1 MNRTKYFDG
10 SFGKVQK
17 RYGNVNLLSGKW
29 KAKTDNPKFN
39 LKATGKLGDLNR
51 VTASFKGKNSRASV
65 SRDLRGNTSAQFSKQ
80 LRGNSSISGSVNRP
94 KGGGAHYGITYSKRL
109 R

>member
-17 RYGNVNLLSGKW
+17 RYGNVNLLSGNW
-29 KAKTDNPKFN
+29 RAKTDNPKFN

-51 VTASFKGKNSRASV
+51 VTASYKGKRTNASV
-65 SRDLRGNTSAQFSKQ
+65 SRDLQGNTSANWRRQ
-80 LRGNSSISGSVNRP
+80 LKGNSSISGSINRP
-94 KGGGAHYGITYSKRL
+94 KGGGTHYGITYKNKF
-109 R
+109 

>member
-10 SFGKVQK
+10 SFGKIQK

-29 KAKTDNPKFN
+29 KAKTDNPKYN
-39 LKATGKLGDLNR
+39 LAASGKLGDLNR
-51 VTASFKGKNSRASV
+51 VTASYKGNRTNASV
-65 SRDLRGNTSAQFSKQ
+65 SRDLQGNTSANLRRQ

-94 KGGGAHYGITYSKRL
+94 KGGGTHYGITYSKRL